1 MEAAATTEHPAERE
15 HPMTIART
23 LRKSSACVAFMLCS
37 LTLASA
43 WGAEP
48 TNVSADEAVQRLKD
62 GNGRFV
68 QGKATHRHQQADR
81 RAEVAKGQKPLAVI
95 VCCSDSRVGPEIIFD
110 QGLGD
115 IFVVRTAGN
124 VVDDVGLG
132 SIEYAIEH
140 FGTPLLV
147 VLGHNRCG
155 AVSAAVSGGELHGH
169 VRAVVEAIRPAVE
182 AVKGQPGDPVENA
195 VRANVRATVK
205 RLESAAP
212 ILPGRIKAGK
222 LKIIGACYDLDTGR
236 VEVVK

>member
-1 MEAAATTEHPAERE
+1 MRLAVAVAC
-15 HPMTIART
+15 TIS
-23 LRKSSACVAFMLCS
+23 LVAFTIYAADAPS
-37 LTLASA
+37 LTAEQA
-43 WGAEP
+43 W
-48 TNVSADEAVQRLKD
+48 QRLKD
-62 GNGRFV
+62 GNERFA
-68 QGKATHRHQQADR
+68 QGKATHERQQADR
-81 RAEVAKGQKPLAVI
+81 RADVAKGQKPLAVI

-132 SIEYAIEH
+132 SIEYAVEH

-155 AVSAAVSGGELHGH
+155 AVSAAVSGGKLHGH
-169 VRAVVEAIRPAVE
+169 VRAVVEAIQPAVE

-205 RLESAAP
+205 RLESVAP
-212 ILPGRIKAGK
+212 ILPARIKAGK
-222 LKIIGACYDLDTGR
+222 LKIIGACYSLDTGR

>member
-1 MEAAATTEHPAERE
+1 
-15 HPMTIART
+15 
-23 LRKSSACVAFMLCS
+23 MLCS

-48 TNVSADEAVQRLKD
+48 TNISADEAMQRLKD
-62 GNGRFV
+62 GNERFA
-68 QGKATHRHQQADR
+68 QGKAIHEHQQADR

-95 VCCSDSRVGPEIIFD
+95 VCCSDSRVGPEIVFD

-132 SIEYAIEH
+132 SIEYAVEH

-155 AVSAAVSGGELHGH
+155 AVSAAISGGELHGH

-195 VRANVRATVK
+195 VRANVLRDRQAIGKCT
-205 RLESAAP
+205 P
-212 ILPGRIKAGK
+212 ILPARIKAGK
-222 LKIIGACYDLDTGR
+222 LKIIGACYNLDTGR

>member
-1 MEAAATTEHPAERE
+1 
-15 HPMTIART
+15 MTMTRT
-23 LRKSSACVAFMLCS
+23 LRKSSACVAFVLCP
-37 LTLASA
+37 LILASA
-43 WGAEP
+43 RGAEP
-48 TNVSADEAVQRLKD
+48 ANVSAEEAMQRLKD
-62 GNGRFV
+62 GNERFA
-68 QGKATHRHQQADR
+68 QGKATHERQQADR

-132 SIEYAIEH
+132 SIEYAVEH

-169 VRAVVEAIRPAVE
+169 VRAVVAAIQPAVE

-195 VRANVRATVK
+195 VRANVRAIVK
-205 RLESAAP
+205 RLESATP
-212 ILPGRIKAGK
+212 ILPARIKAGK
-222 LKIIGACYDLDTGR
+222 LKIVGACYNLDSGR
-236 VEVVK
+236 VDVVK